1 MSAFRKNA
9 FLIDFSNLPK
19 LPKQEEAHLF
29 VHQKL
34 NLGYDDVDSIQLS
47 NSKFALIVEC
57 ASMELAINTVN
68 KHDKKQFIEVD
79 KKRYQISLC
88 MDDGGTDVK
97 IHDLPPK
104 MDNKLIV
111 EWMSQYGEIISIRDF
126 KWNEKVFFKNKDNG
140 VRVVRIKLQKAIPS
154 YITVHGEE
162 TYITNKNQI
171 PTCRHCGYKAHRGR
185 GCTENKLVLGEK
197 EGLSV
202 NNRMER
208 ARTSYAEIVS
218 TSTKNVE
225 KSKYQERMEEE
236 EEACGVEA
244 PNEKSGSSV
253 QVTGSSMMTGNT
265 KVRNSGKEQC
275 EVDNKQTNSNELRS
289 VNNAQKSDM
298 EGSQTIPIE
307 KLTLA
312 GVMELDS
319 EESSDDT
326 NTEQNSNEQIIQGM
340 TTNTTNKTEKIQAKH
355 KLSDTDTTDEDRG
368 KLRPR
373 RKR

>member
-1 MSAFRKNA
+1 
-9 FLIDFSNLPK
+9 
-19 LPKQEEAHLF
+19 
-29 VHQKL
+29 
-34 NLGYDDVDSIQLS
+34 
-47 NSKFALIVEC
+47 
-57 ASMELAINTVN
+57 ME
-68 KHDKKQFIEVD
+68 
-79 KKRYQISLC
+79 
-88 MDDGGTDVK
+88 
-97 IHDLPPK
+97 
-104 MDNKLIV
+104 
-111 EWMSQYGEIISIRDF
+111 
-126 KWNEKVFFKNKDNG
+126 
-140 VRVVRIKLQKAIPS
+140 
-154 YITVHGEE
+154 
-162 TYITNKNQI
+162 
-171 PTCRHCGYKAHRGR
+171 
-185 GCTENKLVLGEK
+185 
-197 EGLSV
+197 
-202 NNRMER
+202 
-208 ARTSYAEIVS
+208 
-218 TSTKNVE
+218 
-225 KSKYQERMEEE
+225 EEE

-275 EVDNKQTNSNELRS
+275 AVDNKQTNSSELRS

-373 RKR
+373 RKK